1 MNTPAMQ
8 KVSVSRCEINGLGNL
23 LIRLSPINGEKLP
36 AFAPG
41 AHIDVD
47 IPDVGKRQYSL
58 CSSPEQSMYYE
69 ICVRLS
75 DSSSGG
81 SRWLHQGLKENTQL
95 TISAPRN
102 YFPLPSGKRFLLFA
116 GGIGITPLL
125 IMAEQLAANN
135 LPFELHYYLREEPHQ
150 GFTSRLNTLAEN
162 VFVHYSANGDSL
174 RLRVPESLRHASED
188 TVVIACGPN
197 GFIDTLQTLS
207 GTKPF
212 YCERFQPVSHFAPG
226 SAFDVEIASS
236 GTRLTVT
243 EHETIAE
250 VLIREGL
257 PVMLSCEQGVCGACI
272 TRVKQGLPDHRD
284 FVLSDEEKAANDQI
298 TICCSRACSPL
309 LVLDL

>member
-150 GFTSRLNTLAEN
+150 GLPHDSIRLPKTCLFTTAQTAIRYVCGCLKAYVMPVKIRWSLPADRTDLSTPCKHLAAQNLFTAN
-162 VFVHYSANGDSL
+162 VFN
-174 RLRVPESLRHASED
+174 R
-188 TVVIACGPN
+188 
-197 GFIDTLQTLS
+197 
-207 GTKPF
+207 
-212 YCERFQPVSHFAPG
+212 
-226 SAFDVEIASS
+226 
-236 GTRLTVT
+236 
-243 EHETIAE
+243 
-250 VLIREGL
+250 
-257 PVMLSCEQGVCGACI
+257 
-272 TRVKQGLPDHRD
+272 
-284 FVLSDEEKAANDQI
+284 
-298 TICCSRACSPL
+298 
-309 LVLDL
+309 